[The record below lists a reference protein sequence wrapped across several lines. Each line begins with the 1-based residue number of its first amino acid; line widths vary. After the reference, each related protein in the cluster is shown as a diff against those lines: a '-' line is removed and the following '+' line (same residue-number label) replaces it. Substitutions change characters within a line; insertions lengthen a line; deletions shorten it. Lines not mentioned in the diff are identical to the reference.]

1 MIEKVLMETNE
12 GTTIDLLAMPKDTYG
27 WLFGSLVQEG
37 NNCVAMVVKTQ
48 MNLAKKRWH
57 DKV

>member
-1 MIEKVLMETNE
+1 MIEKVIMETRE
-12 GTTIDLLAMPKDTYG
+12 GTKIDLLKMPKDSYG

-48 MNLAKKRWH
+48 MDLTRKRWS